1 MVTDGTFSYET
12 CLLKHHVRTTI
23 WLPFARE
30 RLATIRSATRR
41 ATESRR
47 LRYFTF
53 CAVGAIDVLMLDI
66 AQVVRRSNNGRF
78 DTVYFFDRS
87 EEYAL
92 ETQRR
97 IPGAVGFVGDFVS
110 TVLLGDPEEDFLAD
124 TATPLSAPMLQPDEH
139 AVRDA
144 QRRRENKRNFVQS
157 FPFDVLNLDLEELLF
172 KDHDEYPG
180 RLLNA
185 LRRVFRWQQRPLRVA
200 TGRIETLEEFTLFF
214 TTQVG
219 PLNLSDE
226 YREKLEGPLRANM
239 SRDNALRDILVERA
253 GSDDL
258 EALRRECLELFFRI
272 ALPKVLAATLLEN
285 DWYVVPDPGVVIY
298 EFERDST
305 SGPYTMLHLGMHI
318 RRKVP
323 PADRRGPGEDS
334 PIAIDAYTQVVRQI
348 FRGNAEH
355 VTLETIDTERLK
367 ADLQTVFARRRKY
380 FPDDETPE
388 IP

>member
-1 MVTDGTFSYET
+1 M
-12 CLLKHHVRTTI
+12 
-23 WLPFARE
+23 
-30 RLATIRSATRR
+30 
-41 ATESRR
+41 
-47 LRYFTF
+47 
-53 CAVGAIDVLMLDI
+53 
-66 AQVVRRSNNGRF
+66 
-78 DTVYFFDRS
+78 
-87 EEYAL
+87 
-92 ETQRR
+92 
-97 IPGAVGFVGDFVS
+97 
-110 TVLLGDPEEDFLAD
+110 LLGDPEEDFLAD